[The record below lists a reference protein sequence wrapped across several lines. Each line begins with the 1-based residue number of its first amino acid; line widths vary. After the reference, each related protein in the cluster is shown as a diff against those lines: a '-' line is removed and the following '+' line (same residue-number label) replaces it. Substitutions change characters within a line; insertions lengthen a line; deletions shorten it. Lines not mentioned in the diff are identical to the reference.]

1 MIDGVTSVPGT
12 SGADRWRWAAAWV
25 AASALAATLLLA
37 SGYAIFDAHLR
48 AAAERSA
55 VDHARLIG
63 AAVPRLAPLVER
75 DEQSASALRQLRR
88 LRDAGSVFRFR
99 LFGPD
104 GELRV
109 VSDRLEWA
117 DLMEHDPGTAAGAAG
132 DGADERRRVRDVLAT
147 GEAFVALAD
156 GRDRADRPARYSEA
170 WVPLVVDDRT
180 VGVVEVYVDQ
190 SMQALE
196 NRNAFAA
203 TTLAAALVTSLLGL
217 LGVFQLSRRRVERR
231 RIEHRMSYLA
241 THDALSGALN
251 RTSFGEAL
259 AAAAAE
265 RAEGPDD
272 GPDDGPDET
281 FAVLCIDLDRFKDV
295 NDSRGHAAGDEV
307 LRQASARLR
316 AQLRRGDRLARL
328 GGDEFAILQRGVDD
342 ADGVRTLAERVVAA
356 LAEPYAVDGEDVPC
370 GGSVGAAIYGTDAGE
385 LDELMHKADL
395 ALYRAKSDGR
405 GGFSF
410 YDAELDGRLRERR
423 ELAAD
428 LRAAV
433 DAQALTL
440 HYQDLFGDDG
450 ARVVGREALLRWTHP
465 ERGPIP
471 PDVFIGLAEEGH
483 LIERLGA
490 WVLRE
495 ACREAS
501 GWPDGQSVAVNLSPA
516 QFRQGDLVATVRGAL
531 ADAGLSAERLEL
543 EITESLL
550 MTDTDR
556 VVAMLGELS
565 ALGVRIA
572 MDDFGTGYSSLSY
585 LWRFPFDKVKIDRSF
600 TQALADDDKVD
611 LIVGSIVSL
620 AHSLQI
626 RVNAEGVETE
636 DQLATLRR
644 HGCDE
649 FQGFLLGRPVSAES
663 TREAIARA
671 GGPGTGPGVD
681 GGTGGTR
688 RAA

>member
-1 MIDGVTSVPGT
+1 MIDDATNVPGEA
-12 SGADRWRWAAAWV
+12 GPGRWRWAAAWV

-37 SGYAIFDAHLR
+37 SGHAIFDAHLR
-48 AAAERSA
+48 AAAERGA

-63 AAVPRLAPLVER
+63 AAVPRLAPLLER
-75 DEQSASALRQLRR
+75 DEQAAAALRQLRR

-104 GELRV
+104 GEPRV
-109 VSDRLEWA
+109 VSDRLEWS
-117 DLMEHDPGTAAGAAG
+117 DLTEHDPSTDAG
-132 DGADERRRVRDVLAT
+132 DGAAERRRVRDVLAT

-156 GRDRADRPARYSEA
+156 GRGRADRPARYSEA
-170 WVPLVVDDRT
+170 WVPLVVDGRT

-190 SMQALE
+190 SAQALE

-259 AAAAAE
+259 AAAAAAHGE
-265 RAEGPDD
+265 AD
-272 GPDDGPDET
+272 GT

-316 AQLRRGDRLARL
+316 SLLRRGDRLARL

-356 LAEPYAVDGEDVPC
+356 LAKPYAVDGEDVPC
-370 GGSVGAAIYGTDAGE
+370 GGSVGAAIFGIDAGE

-395 ALYRAKSDGR
+395 ALYRAKGDGR

-433 DAQALTL
+433 DARALTL

-471 PDVFIGLAEEGH
+471 PDTFIGLAEEGH

-556 VVAMLGELS
+556 IVAMLGELS

-636 DQLATLRR
+636 GQLATLRR

-649 FQGFLLGRPVSAES
+649 FQGFLLGRPVDAET
-663 TREAIARA
+663 TREAIARS
-671 GGPGTGPGVD
+671 GGPGAGSGVD
-681 GGTGGTR
+681 GGTGGAR

>member
-1 MIDGVTSVPGT
+1 MIDGATNVPGA
-12 SGADRWRWAAAWV
+12 SGGDRWRWAAAWV
-25 AASALAATLLLA
+25 AASALAATFLLA

-63 AAVPRLAPLVER
+63 AAVPRLAPLLER
-75 DEQSASALRQLRR
+75 DEQAAAALRQLRR

-117 DLMEHDPGTAAGAAG
+117 DLTEHDPGTAAG
-132 DGADERRRVRDVLAT
+132 DDVRERRRVRDVLAT

-156 GRDRADRPARYSEA
+156 GRHRDDRPERYSEA

-180 VGVVEVYVDQ
+180 VGVVEAYVDQ
-190 SMQALE
+190 SALALG

-203 TTLAAALVTSLLGL
+203 TTLSAALVTSLLGL

-259 AAAAAE
+259 AAAAAAHGGG
-265 RAEGPDD
+265 R
-272 GPDDGPDET
+272 ET

-316 AQLRRGDRLARL
+316 DLLRRGDRLARL
-328 GGDEFAILQRGVDD
+328 GGDEFAILQRGVGD
-342 ADGVRTLAERVVAA
+342 ADGVRALGERAVAA
-356 LAEPYAVDGEDVPC
+356 LAEPYAVDGEDVGC
-370 GGSVGAAIYGTDAGE
+370 GGSVGAAIFGIDADD
-385 LDELMHKADL
+385 LAELMHKADL
-395 ALYRAKSDGR
+395 ALYRAKGEGR
-405 GGFSF
+405 GGFGF

-428 LRAAV
+428 LRVAV
-433 DAQALTL
+433 DARALTL

-450 ARVVGREALLRWTHP
+450 TRVVGREALLRWTHP

-471 PDVFIGLAEEGH
+471 PDTFVALAEESH

-516 QFRQGDLVATVRGAL
+516 QFRQGDLVDTVRSAL
-531 ADAGLSAERLEL
+531 ADAGLAADRLEL

-556 VVAMLGELS
+556 IVATLGELS

-600 TQALADDDKVD
+600 TQALADDGKVD

-626 RVNAEGVETE
+626 RVNAEGIETE

-671 GGPGTGPGVD
+671 GGPDAGSGIDGGSG
-681 GGTGGTR
+681 GGTGGAR